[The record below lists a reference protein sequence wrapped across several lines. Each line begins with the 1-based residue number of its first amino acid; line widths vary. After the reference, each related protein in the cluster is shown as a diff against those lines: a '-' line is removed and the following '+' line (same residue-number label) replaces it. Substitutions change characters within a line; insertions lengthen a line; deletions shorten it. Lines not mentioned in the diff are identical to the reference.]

1 MIYSQV
7 NEGIKRL
14 TVTERM
20 GELWASG
27 SHAASALG
35 TLGGPG
41 AGHDVFTLGTVTL
54 FMDSPGCA
62 WACDLWVSIWFCG
75 GIVVDT

>member
-1 MIYSQV
+1 
-7 NEGIKRL
+7 
-14 TVTERM
+14 M